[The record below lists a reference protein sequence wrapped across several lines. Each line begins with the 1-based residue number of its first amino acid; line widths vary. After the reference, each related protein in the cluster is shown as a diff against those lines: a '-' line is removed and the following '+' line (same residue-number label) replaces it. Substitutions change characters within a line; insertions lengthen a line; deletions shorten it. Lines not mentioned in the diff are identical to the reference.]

1 MNAIVINDQELE
13 VMQLTPFAYMG
24 GKGEKVLQIKVSE
37 EVAGF
42 DVLKELLD
50 GNTSAIKY
58 YEDEELKCEYNGY
71 SAFECTYANGVFDI
85 ELKKGTLVDQV
96 TALHNANET
105 LSKAVNTLELAN
117 AALTD
122 SNAAQAKTIEMLTE
136 QNAMLEACI
145 LEMSEMIYA

>member
-1 MNAIVINDQELE
+1 MRAIVINNQELE
-13 VMQLTPFAYMG
+13 VMQLTPYAYMG
-24 GKGEKVLQIKVSE
+24 GKGEKTLQIKVAAD
-37 EVAGF
+37 VAGF

-50 GNTSAIKY
+50 GNTGTIKY
-58 YEDEELKCEYNGY
+58 YEDETLVCEYNGY
-71 SAFECTYANGVFDI
+71 SDFECRYIDGVFNI

-117 AALTD
+117 AAKD
-122 SNAAQAKTIEMLTE
+122 QTITLLTE

-145 LEMSEMIYA
+145 LEISEIIYA